1 MVVSIIQ
8 STLFVISSEVEK
20 SVGYMAKKDFHT
32 SGQLMEAIRALDYK
46 AQYMVCEALYKISK
60 EIDWSDRWMF
70 QRFEESFTM
79 IDAENLEAHFVELH
93 WAMNDM
99 DNFLYETD
107 IYSPSEFY
115 RVASELEGCMH

>member
-1 MVVSIIQ
+1 
-8 STLFVISSEVEK
+8 
-20 SVGYMAKKDFHT
+20 
-32 SGQLMEAIRALDYK
+32 
-46 AQYMVCEALYKISK
+46 
-60 EIDWSDRWMF
+60 MF

-115 RVASELEGCMH
+115 RVVSVLEGYL

>member
-20 SVGYMAKKDFHT
+20 SVGYMAKKEFHT

-46 AQYMVCEALYKISK
+46 AQYKVCAAFYRISK

-93 WAMNDM
+93 WAMN
-99 DNFLYETD
+99 ERED
-107 IYSPSEFY
+107 IRIIMGYDVKTED
-115 RVASELEGCMH
+115 

>member
-1 MVVSIIQ
+1 
-8 STLFVISSEVEK
+8 
-20 SVGYMAKKDFHT
+20 
-32 SGQLMEAIRALDYK
+32 
-46 AQYMVCEALYKISK
+46 
-60 EIDWSDRWMF
+60 
-70 QRFEESFTM
+70 M

-115 RVASELEGCMH
+115 RVVTNKRNPLKHHIEEHDVLNWIEHNRKLMNKAELKEERVE

>member
-1 MVVSIIQ
+1 
-8 STLFVISSEVEK
+8 
-20 SVGYMAKKDFHT
+20 
-32 SGQLMEAIRALDYK
+32 
-46 AQYMVCEALYKISK
+46 
-60 EIDWSDRWMF
+60 
-70 QRFEESFTM
+70 M

-107 IYSPSEFY
+107 IYNPSEFY